1 MEFLIYTL
9 AAVVVFIVL
18 FRPQRERL
26 AFGVFGA
33 SVLIA
38 VGMFLIATSNSYLP
52 IVNV

>member
-9 AAVVVFIVL
+9 AAIAAAIVL
-18 FRPQRERL
+18 FKPQRERL
-26 AFGVFGA
+26 AFGVFSA

-38 VGMFLIATSNSYLP
+38 VGMFVIATSTSYLP

>member
-9 AAVVVFIVL
+9 AAVAAFLVL

-26 AFGVFGA
+26 AFIVLNA
-33 SVLIA
+33 SILIA
-38 VGMFLIATSNSYLP
+38 VGMFVIATSRGYLP

>member
-9 AAVVVFIVL
+9 AAVAAFLVL
-18 FRPQRERL
+18 FKPQRERL
-26 AFGVFGA
+26 AFGVLGA

-38 VGMFLIATSNSYLP
+38 VGMFVIATSPSYLP